1 MNMEISESLYKI
13 ALARIEELLPQVTED
28 TPIDDSKSIEL
39 CHFSDLVEAYEKEH
53 FPMETPS
60 FSSAIETRL
69 KEERMAKKT
78 LASRI
83 GVSPSRISDFLS
95 GKAEPSLSQA
105 REICKVLKIEPS
117 LALGM

>member
-1 MNMEISESLYKI
+1 MEITESLYKI

-28 TPIDDSKSIEL
+28 TPIDDSKSVEL